1 MIWLVL
7 LASKIARILLAFFRR
22 KTFSAMNNIDPLS
35 TLMTGWIC
43 IGLILI

>member
-1 MIWLVL
+1 MAGSV
-7 LASKIARILLAFFRR
+7 SEQDSPYLLAFFRR
-22 KTFSAMNNIDPLS
+22 KKFSAMNNIDPLS

>member
-1 MIWLVL
+1 MAGSASEQDSSY
-7 LASKIARILLAFFRR
+7 LAGFLQK
-22 KTFSAMNNIDPLS
+22 KKFSAMNNIDPLS

>member
-22 KTFSAMNNIDPLS
+22 KKVSAMNNIDPLS